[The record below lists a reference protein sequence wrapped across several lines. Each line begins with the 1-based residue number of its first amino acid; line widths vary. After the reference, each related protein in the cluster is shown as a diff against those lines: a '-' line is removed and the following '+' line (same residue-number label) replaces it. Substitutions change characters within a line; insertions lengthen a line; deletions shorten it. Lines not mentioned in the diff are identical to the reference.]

1 MSNLYQRSI
10 KKNIFIFFIFVWAT
24 LVAWCK
30 NANTERQRKSERR
43 QYMPWRKCNVLPI
56 IRGGGGGVVCRDF
69 VRLRVVLQV
78 FSVSLRCETNERKK
92 PLFFLRRKAIF
103 ASLRNRNSASY
114 SQCHSYN
121 SGTFVRCF
129 PKSIATLPLFGPM
142 LEGHKWFD
150 QISSQWESQKNRFAF
165 ISFDK
170 IQFLPPCFWN
180 LPFMSYRLK
189 GQSHELLTLKNVE
202 GRER

>member
-1 MSNLYQRSI
+1 MLCTSHY
-10 KKNIFIFFIFVWAT
+10 KG
-24 LVAWCK
+24 C
-30 NANTERQRKSERR
+30 E
-43 QYMPWRKCNVLPI
+43 
-56 IRGGGGGVVCRDF
+56 GGGGLCRDF

-78 FSVSLRCETNERKK
+78 FSVSLRCETNEREKK
-92 PLFFLRRKAIF
+92 LFFASKKNDFRF
-103 ASLRNRNSASY
+103 ASEPKTSSASY
-114 SQCHSYN
+114 LQCHSYN
-121 SGTFVRCF
+121 SGTFVCFF

-165 ISFDK
+165 ISFGK

-189 GQSHELLTLKNVE
+189 GQSHELLTVKNVV